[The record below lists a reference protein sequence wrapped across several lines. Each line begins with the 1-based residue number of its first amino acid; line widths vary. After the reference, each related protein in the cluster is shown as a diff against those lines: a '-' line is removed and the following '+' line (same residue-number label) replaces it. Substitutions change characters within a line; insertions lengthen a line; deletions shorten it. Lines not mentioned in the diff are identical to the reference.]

1 MSNILHIEQSSF
13 FEKLLENIV
22 LEKGYIY
29 TNVKDVFKAREVLE
43 LKDIDLIITS
53 LYSNNGEVEEFL
65 KFVNRKY
72 DIPVFVVTSD
82 DVDDN
87 RRDIINLGINEYI
100 LKKDLEVEIKKYLDT
115 VFRTDEYM
123 KNLQE
128 ANIAIVEDNDMYTK
142 ISKEILEK
150 YNILNVDYYKDGQSI
165 LDSGK
170 TYDLYLIDIILKNEF
185 GKDLIRKIRRNN
197 IDSSIIA
204 VTALDNNKA
213 LANILDSGADDFITK
228 PIDEELYIAKLKSNI
243 RIYNMQKKIN
253 KLEKINS

>member
-13 FEKLLENIV
+13 FEKLVEDIV

-29 TNVKDVFKAREVLE
+29 TNVKDVVKAKKVLE
-43 LKDIDLIITS
+43 RNNIDLIITS

-72 DIPVFVVTSD
+72 DIPVFIVTSD
-82 DVDDN
+82 DVDES
-87 RRDIINLGINEYI
+87 RKDIINLGVNEYI
-100 LKKDLEVEIKKYLDT
+100 LKKDLEDEIKKYLDN

-128 ANIAIVEDNDMYTK
+128 ATIAIVEDNDMYTK

-165 LDSGK
+165 IGSGK

-185 GKDLIRKIRRNN
+185 GKDLIRKIRRDN

-243 RIYNMQKKIN
+243 RIYSMQKKIN
-253 KLEKINS
+253 RLEKK